1 MSIHPPSPEGAKPHA
16 LVIGA
21 GFGGLAAA
29 IRLGARG
36 YRVTVIDR
44 LDQPGGRARQFEQ
57 DGFTFDAGPTI
68 VTAPFL
74 FEELFALCDERME
87 DHVTLQPL
95 SPFYTVRFD
104 DGSELR
110 YSADT
115 QAMREEVARFNPD
128 DVAGYDRLLEE
139 SRKCYETGF
148 VKMVDRPFHKLASM
162 VGALPDLVRRRAE
175 RSIYR
180 MVSRY
185 IEDERLRM
193 AFSFHPLFIGG
204 NPMRAS
210 SVFGLILH
218 LEKEAGVHYAM
229 GGTNTLARALVT
241 LLEKQGGTIRYGAE
255 AEEILTEGRTTSGAR
270 LTSGETLHADI
281 VVSNADAAWTH
292 AHLLP
297 KGRRWSEARLR
308 RAAYSMGLFVWYFG
322 TNRRYEDV
330 GHHTIMMGPRY
341 GPLLK
346 DIFDNRVLSDDFSL
360 YLHHPTA
367 TDPSMA
373 PEGHDGFYV
382 LSPVPNLTGD
392 IDWATA
398 AEPYRQKI
406 EAHLEATML
415 PGLRDAVVT
424 SRLLT
429 PADFETD
436 YLSYN
441 GAGFSFEPK
450 LTQIA
455 WFRPHNAS
463 EEIDNL
469 YLVGAG
475 THPGAGVPGVIASA
489 KILDKVV
496 PPGVAHPA
504 VGHRTVAR

>member
-1 MSIHPPSPEGAKPHA
+1 MNSALPAADDKRPHA

-44 LDQPGGRARQFEQ
+44 LDQPGGRARKFEQ

-74 FEELFALCDERME
+74 FEELFALCGERME
-87 DHVTLQPL
+87 DHVTLKSL

-104 DGSELR
+104 DGSELP
-110 YSADT
+110 YSEDT
-115 QAMREEVARFNPD
+115 DAMRREIAKFNPD
-128 DVAGYDRLLEE
+128 DVDGYDRLLVE
-139 SRKCYETGF
+139 SEKCYQTGF
-148 VKMVDRPFHKLASM
+148 VKMVDRPFHKLSSM
-162 VGALPDLVRRRAE
+162 VGAIPDLLSRRAE
-175 RSIYR
+175 RSIYK

-185 IEDERLRM
+185 IKDERLRQ

-229 GGTNTLARALVT
+229 GGTNTIAVALANLI
-241 LLEKQGGTIRYGAE
+241 KGQGGTIRYESEAAE
-255 AEEILTEGRTTSGAR
+255 IHTEGNRATGVR
-270 LTSGETLHADI
+270 LTTGEVLSADV

-292 AHLLP
+292 SKLLP
-297 KGRRWSEARLR
+297 KGRAWSEAKLAK
-308 RAAYSMGLFVWYFG
+308 AAYSMGLFVWYFG
-322 TNRRYEDV
+322 TKKRYEDV

-341 GPLLK
+341 RELLK
-346 DIFDNRVLSDDFSL
+346 DIFDRKILADDFSL
-360 YLHHPTA
+360 YLHRPTA

-373 PEGHDGFYV
+373 PDGCDGFYV
-382 LSPVPNLTGD
+382 LSPVPNLSGNV
-392 IDWATA
+392 DWSTA

-415 PGLRDAVVT
+415 PGLRENIVT

-429 PADFETD
+429 PPDFETD
-436 YLSYN
+436 YLSYY

-455 WFRPHNAS
+455 WFRPHNQN
-463 EEIDNL
+463 EDLTNL

-475 THPGAGVPGVIASA
+475 THPGAGVPGVIVSA
-489 KILDKVV
+489 KIIDKLV
-496 PPGVAHPA
+496 PAAKTLV
-504 VGHRTVAR
+504 

>member
-1 MSIHPPSPEGAKPHA
+1 MNAYAPPTESSKPHV
-16 LVIGA
+16 LIIGA

-36 YRVTVIDR
+36 YRVTVIER
-44 LDQPGGRARQFEQ
+44 LEQPGGRARAFKQ

-74 FEELFALCDERME
+74 FEELFELCGERMA
-87 DHVTLQPL
+87 DHVTLKSL

-104 DGSELR
+104 DGEELR

-115 QAMREEVARFNPD
+115 DAMKAEIARFNPD
-128 DVAGYDRLLEE
+128 DVAGYESLLIE

-148 VKMVDRPFHKLASM
+148 VKMVDRPFHTLGRMA
-162 VGALPDLVRRRAE
+162 GAIPDLLTRRAY
-175 RSIYR
+175 RSIYQ
-180 MVSRY
+180 MVSSH
-185 IEDERLRM
+185 IKDERLRM

-210 SVFGLILH
+210 CVFGLILH

-229 GGTNTLARALVT
+229 GGTNTIAQALVK
-241 LLEKQGGTIRYGAE
+241 LIEKQGGSVQYNVE
-255 AEEILTEGRTTSGAR
+255 AEEILTEGRTARGVR
-270 LTSGETLHADI
+270 LTNGETLLADV
-281 VVSNADAAWTH
+281 VVSNADSAWTH
-292 AHLLP
+292 ANLLP
-297 KGRRWSEARLR
+297 KARRWTDKKLS

-322 TNRRYEDV
+322 TNRKFENV
-330 GHHTIMMGPRY
+330 PHHTIMMGPRY

-346 DIFDNRVLSDDFSL
+346 DIFDRKILADDFSL
-360 YLHHPTA
+360 YLHRPTA

-373 PEGHDGFYV
+373 PQGCDGFYV
-382 LSPVPNLTGD
+382 LSPVPNLSSD
-392 IDWATA
+392 IDWAVE

-406 EAHLEATML
+406 EAYLEATVM
-415 PGLRDAVVT
+415 PGLKDSVIS

-429 PADFETD
+429 PPDFEKD

-450 LTQIA
+450 ITQIA
-455 WFRPHNAS
+455 WFRPHNVC
-463 EEIDNL
+463 EDVDNL

-489 KILDKVV
+489 KILDKLV
-496 PPGVAHPA
+496 PSASEYA
-504 VGHRTVAR
+504 